1 MFSKILIANRG
12 EIAVRIARTA
22 RSMGIQTVGV
32 CSEADTRALHTS
44 VCDESVMIGG
54 ASPSDSY
61 LNGERIIDVARKMNV
76 DAIHPGYG
84 FLSENAEFAELCES
98 EGIKFIGPTSRI
110 IREMGLKSSA
120 KVIVNKA
127 GVPLLPGYHGED
139 QSDDTLCSEADRIGY
154 PLLIKASAGGGG
166 KGMRVVEST
175 ADFPVALA
183 GARREAKKSFNNDHV
198 LLERY
203 IKAPRHVE
211 VQIFADQHGNYVHLY
226 ERDCSLQRRYQK
238 VIEEAP
244 APAITE
250 QTRRKLGETAIT
262 VAQAVGYEGAG
273 TVEFIMDEDFQFY
286 FMEMNTRLQVE
297 HPVTE
302 MITGQDLVEWQL
314 RVAFG
319 EPLPQMQSDIKLEGH
334 AFEARVYAENPAHDF
349 LPVSG
354 RIEFL
359 NEVNDAALSDVRVD
373 SGVRVG
379 DEVGVYYDPM
389 ISKIICWGPDRRTA
403 LKKMELALVGYQL
416 AGFQT
421 NVSFLKELITVPDF
435 TEAEEHPD
443 KLNTGLIGRHIDR
456 KVKNNS
462 PSMQTIVLFL
472 AHELRKIL
480 DTVFDGDSSVSDPHS
495 PWQRVEGWRLN
506 QDASRIFSLSCDDQS
521 LQVALRFSDNKMQ
534 FVVDEKEFEIE
545 NYSFSDANIRLT
557 VSGQVVQ
564 GSVYQ
569 GASGVNVFWNGQ
581 TTVLSR
587 AKFDMDFEEES
598 GKSLIAP
605 LPGHVRQMLVNIGD
619 SVEKDQALVIV
630 EAMKMEH
637 TILSPKSGTV
647 SEIFY
652 SEGDQVLEG
661 VELLSLEETS

>member
-22 RSMGIQTVGV
+22 KSMGIQTVGV

-139 QSDDTLCSEADRIGY
+139 QSDEVLCFEADRIGY

-166 KGMRVVEST
+166 KGMRVVESS
-175 ADFPVALA
+175 ADFQVALA
-183 GARREAKKSFNNDHV
+183 GARRESKKSFNNDHV

-389 ISKIICWGPDRRTA
+389 ISKIICWGPDRRIA

-421 NVSFLKELITVPDF
+421 NISFLKELITVPDF

-443 KLNTGLIGRHIDR
+443 KLNTGLIGRYIER

-462 PSMQTIVLFL
+462 SSMQTIALFL

-480 DTVFDGDSSVSDPHS
+480 DTVFDGGASVSDPHS

-506 QDASRIFSLSCDDQS
+506 QDASRSFSLVCDDQS
-521 LQVALRFSDNKMQ
+521 LQVTLRFADNKMQ
-534 FVVDEKEFEIE
+534 FVIDEKEYEIE

-569 GASGVNVFWNGQ
+569 GTIDVNVFWNGQ
-581 TTVLSR
+581 TSALSR

-598 GKSLIAP
+598 GKALIAP
-605 LPGHVRQMLVNIGD
+605 LPGHVRQMLVNVGD

-637 TILSPKSGTV
+637 TILSPKCGVV

-661 VELLSLEETS
+661 VELLSLEENS